1 MASKQMLFLLVAS
14 AAMVAVVRSQCKV
27 DFVFIVDGSGSICG
41 NQPNECDNWRSI
53 KQFLRSVVSKMSVG
67 PNGSKVAMVTFGS
80 IGNLIWDLDTY
91 SDSNSLQNAIDQVKY
106 LNEKTNT
113 SHALDLVRTRVFG
126 GKGDRAGV
134 PNVAIL
140 ITDGLPSNK
149 TNPFVDG
156 RGLARSAAQRLKD
169 SGVDLITVG
178 VTSQIDAQLLKDLSS
193 PPQ

>member
-1 MASKQMLFLLVAS
+1 M
-14 AAMVAVVRSQCKV
+14 
-27 DFVFIVDGSGSICG
+27 
-41 NQPNECDNWRSI
+41 
-53 KQFLRSVVSKMSVG
+53 
-67 PNGSKVAMVTFGS
+67 
-80 IGNLIWDLDTY
+80 
-91 SDSNSLQNAIDQVKY
+91 KY

-140 ITDGLPSNK
+140 ITDGLPSNM

-156 RGLARSAAQRLKD
+156 RGLARSAAQKLKD

-193 PPQ
+193 PPQVKDKNYFTSADFNKLDALIDNIVTSSCVQVTTTPPPGKCSVCVCVCVCACVRAFVRAFVRARVCISRSRLSVS